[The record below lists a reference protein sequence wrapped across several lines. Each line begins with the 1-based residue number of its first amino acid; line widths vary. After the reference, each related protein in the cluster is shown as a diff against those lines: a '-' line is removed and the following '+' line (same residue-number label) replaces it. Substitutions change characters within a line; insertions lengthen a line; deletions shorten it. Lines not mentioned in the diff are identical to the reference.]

1 MRTICFI
8 FARGGSRGIPRKNL
22 QDLGGKPLLAHSITC
37 GLAVSG
43 VERVVVSTDDEEIA
57 EVARH
62 YGAEVPFIRPLEL
75 AGDASSEFMAWKH
88 AVGKMIQRTG
98 SFDLMLSLPATSP
111 LRSPGDVQKCLIEME
126 AHPLADGV
134 ITVQKAVRNPYFNMV
149 KRDQDG
155 FCRLVCAGQGVVRRQ
170 DTPEVFDVTTVAYIA
185 KTSFVMNSGSLFE
198 GNLRCVEIPRERAV
212 DIDDALD
219 LEWARFLLRKQSAHE
234 KS

>member
-8 FARGGSRGIPRKNL
+8 FARGGSKGIPRKNL
-22 QDLGGKPLLAHSITC
+22 QELGGKPLLAHSINC

-57 EVARH
+57 EAARH
-62 YGAEVPFIRPLEL
+62 YGAEVPFMRPVEL

-88 AVGKMIQRTG
+88 AVGEMTRRTG
-98 SFDLMLSLPATSP
+98 PFDWMLSLPATSP
-111 LRSPGDVQKCLIEME
+111 LRSPEDVQQCLIEME

-149 KRDQDG
+149 KRDQNG
-155 FCRLVCAGQGVVRRQ
+155 FSRLVCAGQGVVRRQ
-170 DTPEVFDVTTVAYIA
+170 DTPEVFDVTTVAYVT
-185 KTSFVMNSGSLFE
+185 KTSFVMSSGSLFE

-219 LEWARFLLRKQSAHE
+219 LEWARFLLNQQTSP
-234 KS
+234 